1 MGRNAK
7 RAKQARRDKQRRED
21 ARRRGPSVTVHEVR
35 TPDDLRAALAKM
47 IATPKSGDWRPDVLG
62 QNSLSMQPGPD
73 GWPLI
78 NGHRVTREMCQAL
91 QAERPDQ
98 AGHFTYEDI
107 VAMAQ
112 ELGRPTSRSQKK
124 SSRPSAPTGAPAS
137 SSITA
142 TAACRARA
150 ALTAPELPSPTT
162 AGTNVTGSA
171 RAPSARAHRSP
182 GPANHDD
189 RQVALRESAVE
200 DKPRSLRD

>member
-35 TPDDLRAALAKM
+35 TPDDLRATLAKM

-112 ELGRPTSRSQKK
+112 ELGPPNFEIPEKVFETIGADGCSGIQLDHRHGSMSCSRGTDC
-124 SSRPSAPTGAPAS
+124 PGV
-137 SSITA
+137 
-142 TAACRARA
+142 
-150 ALTAPELPSPTT
+150 ALTHHGWDKCDRFGPCAFCEGPP
-162 AGTNVTGSA
+162 VTWA
-171 RAPSARAHRSP
+171 C
-182 GPANHDD
+182 
-189 RQVALRESAVE
+189 E
-200 DKPRSLRD
+200 PR